1 MLPATALINPGT
13 HRCHIIARGWWGRIV
28 NGARRR
34 GVINRWGRGVVTQTV
49 AKKYAQPRNS
59 EPEGHV
65 IVCPN
70 RGAGQTA
77 QQRQGGDKYQ
87 MADAIS

>member
-1 MLPATALINPGT
+1 MLPATALINLGT
-13 HRCHIIARGWWGRIV
+13 HRCHIIAAGRRHIV
-28 NGARRR
+28 NGARGR
-34 GVINRWGRGVVTQTV
+34 GVIDWWRRGVVTQTV